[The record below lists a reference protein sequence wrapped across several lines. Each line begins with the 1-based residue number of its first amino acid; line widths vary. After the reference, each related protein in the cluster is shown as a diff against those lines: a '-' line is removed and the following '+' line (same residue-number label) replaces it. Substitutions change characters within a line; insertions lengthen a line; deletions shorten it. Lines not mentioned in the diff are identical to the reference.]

1 MFKQLVT
8 TYKET
13 VIYSLGNLSNKIVGF
28 ILLPLYTSYISVH
41 DFGVLGL
48 IEPLTQLIFTILS
61 LGLNSAF
68 MRWYAVEKDEQQK
81 GKIFFNTNLVL
92 FINTFVWVLILI
104 MLGESVSLLLFSNN
118 EFTLILKIAFANV
131 FFLVVN
137 PIIFSTL
144 RIQHKPIQFSFIRA
158 SQFTLNFFL
167 NIYFIV
173 YLEWGLLSIFLSQLI
188 SQVLIFI
195 YFLPF
200 YFKFVTL
207 EFKPK
212 LIKEFF
218 VFSLPLMP
226 VGILNLIIIMINRYF
241 LEYYD
246 TLESVGLFS
255 FAFRISNTIKVL
267 VIESLTLSLTPI
279 LFQKLAEKSGKRFI
293 QKNFIYGSF
302 IIMIVY
308 IFIASFSQEIILL
321 LAQNKDYYLA
331 YQLIPILGL
340 AYIFHAVNYFYY
352 VILSY
357 AKKTTKILQA
367 TLITAIITVI
377 LNFILVPYF
386 KIYGAAAI
394 NVFST
399 FILFVLLYIFSKS
412 VWGVYFEINKLVKM
426 ILLSLIIVLINNIVF
441 SEVSAASI
449 IIKLL
454 ICLSFPVIL
463 YPLKFYERIEIE
475 KISQLFS
482 SFSKKFRNR

>member
-1 MFKQLVT
+1 
-8 TYKET
+8 
-13 VIYSLGNLSNKIVGF
+13 
-28 ILLPLYTSYISVH
+28 
-41 DFGVLGL
+41 
-48 IEPLTQLIFTILS
+48 
-61 LGLNSAF
+61 
-68 MRWYAVEKDEQQK
+68 
-81 GKIFFNTNLVL
+81 
-92 FINTFVWVLILI
+92 
-104 MLGESVSLLLFSNN
+104 
-118 EFTLILKIAFANV
+118 
-131 FFLVVN
+131 
-137 PIIFSTL
+137 
-144 RIQHKPIQFSFIRA
+144 
-158 SQFTLNFFL
+158 
-167 NIYFIV
+167 
-173 YLEWGLLSIFLSQLI
+173 
-188 SQVLIFI
+188 
-195 YFLPF
+195 
-200 YFKFVTL
+200 
-207 EFKPK
+207 
-212 LIKEFF
+212 
-218 VFSLPLMP
+218 MP

-302 IIMIVY
+302 IVMIIY

-331 YQLIPILGL
+331 YKLIPILGL

-412 VWGVYFEINKLVKM
+412 VWGVYFEINKLVKL
-426 ILLSLIIVLINNIVF
+426 ILLSLIIVLINNIIF

-463 YPLKFYERIEIE
+463 YPLKFYEKIEIE

-482 SFSKKFRNR
+482 PFSKKFRNR

>member
-1 MFKQLVT
+1 MFKQLVI

-13 VIYSLGNLSNKIVGF
+13 FIYSLGNLSNKIVGF
-28 ILLPLYTSYISVH
+28 ILLPLYTSYISIH

-48 IEPLTQLIFTILS
+48 IEPLTQLIFTSLS

-68 MRWYAVEKDEQQK
+68 MRWYAVEKDDQEK

-104 MLGESVSLLLFSNN
+104 MLAKSVSLLLFSNN

-158 SQFTLNFFL
+158 SQFTLNLFL

-188 SQVLIFI
+188 SQVFIFI

-200 YFKFVTL
+200 YFKLVTL
-207 EFKPK
+207 EVKPK

-246 TLESVGLFS
+246 TLESVGIFS

-279 LFQKLAEKSGKRFI
+279 LYQKLAEKTGKRFI
-293 QKNFIYGSF
+293 QKNFIYASF
-302 IIMIVY
+302 IIIIVY
-308 IFIASFSQEIILL
+308 MFIASFSREFILL
-321 LAQNKDYYLA
+321 IAQNKDYYSA
-331 YQLIPILGL
+331 YLLIPILGF
-340 AYIFHAVNYFYY
+340 AYVFHTVNYFYY
-352 VILSY
+352 VVLSY
-357 AKKTTKILQA
+357 AKRTIKTLQA

-377 LNFILVPYF
+377 LNIILVPYF

-394 NVFST
+394 NVLST

-441 SEVSAASI
+441 SEVSVASI

-454 ICLSFPVIL
+454 ICLSFPVLL
-463 YPLKFYERIEIE
+463 YPIKFYERIEIE

-482 SFSKKFRNR
+482 SFSKIFRNR